1 MKEEELAIKKQGLR
15 IKTLKLKDQTL
26 QLLIKINTLKKI
38 LLMNNI
44 WKLKIWKQ
52 PTVLDQEKYVEIQQ
66 LKNFIKDCKVLELI
80 FKNGLIALN
89 YRVLYLEWPHTQ

>member
-44 WKLKIWKQ
+44 WKLKI
-52 PTVLDQEKYVEIQQ
+52 
-66 LKNFIKDCKVLELI
+66 
-80 FKNGLIALN
+80 
-89 YRVLYLEWPHTQ
+89 